1 MSTKTSES
9 LGATFNKL
17 WSAAM
22 FSKFADGLVGA
33 AIPLLAATLTRD
45 SVLISIQANMM
56 LLPWLFFAIPIG
68 ALMDRLNRRL
78 SMLLVQGTRVAIG
91 ATIASLMIT
100 GQMNLWLLMLL
111 TFIFGISEVVY
122 DTATQS
128 TIPSLLKGSQ
138 LERGN
143 SRLQIADT
151 IMQSF
156 IGVPLGAIIF
166 ALVAF
171 TPFMGISVCYV
182 IAIILVSSIS
192 SKAMQNVRA
201 SDAPKRSTLRAE
213 MKEGLLYL
221 WKDKVLFRLV
231 VTTGAV
237 GFCYALGQSTLV
249 LFILDHLHVPEAS
262 YGLLMI
268 PLAVG
273 ALAGAFASPLLSAR
287 FGRSQTLAYSL
298 PVSALTLLLA
308 GLAPDATWY
317 MAATLLHG
325 FFIAQWNILLM
336 STYHAMIPNEIFG
349 RIHGTRRTLVWGL
362 MPIGGL
368 IGGFLGKID
377 ITLPMIVGGIS
388 ATIIASSG
396 IRFISSIKSE

>member
-1 MSTKTSES
+1 MSTKTKES

-22 FSKFADGLVGA
+22 VSKFADGLVGA

-91 ATIASLMIT
+91 ATIASLMLT
-100 GQMNLWLLMLL
+100 GQMNLWALMIL

-151 IMQSF
+151 VMQSF
-156 IGVPLGAIIF
+156 IGAPLGAIIF
-166 ALVAF
+166 AAVAF

-182 IAIILVSSIS
+182 IAIILVASIS
-192 SKAMQNVRA
+192 SKALQNSRPK
-201 SDAPKRSTLRAE
+201 DAPKRSTLRVE
-213 MKEGLLYL
+213 MKEGLVYL
-221 WKDKVLFRLV
+221 WNDKVLFRLV

-249 LFILDHLHVPEAS
+249 LFVLDHLHVPEAS

-273 ALAGAFASPLLSAR
+273 ALVGAFASPLLSAR

-308 GLAPDATWY
+308 GLAPNATWY

-377 ITLPMIVGGIS
+377 ITLPMIVGGIA

-396 IRFISSIKSE
+396 IRFIASIRSE

>member
-1 MSTKTSES
+1 MSTKTNES

-151 IMQSF
+151 VMQSF
-156 IGVPLGAIIF
+156 LGVPLGAIIF
-166 ALVAF
+166 AAIAF
-171 TPFMGISVCYV
+171 TPFIGISVCYV
-182 IAIILVSSIS
+182 IAIILVASIS

-201 SDAPKRSTLRAE
+201 SDAPKRSTLRVE
-213 MKEGLLYL
+213 MKEGLVYL
-221 WKDKVLFRLV
+221 WNDKVLFRLV

-249 LFILDHLHVPEAS
+249 LFVLDHLHVPEAS

-308 GLAPDATWY
+308 GLAPNATWY

-377 ITLPMIVGGIS
+377 ITLPMIVGGIA
-388 ATIIASSG
+388 ATIIASTG

>member
-1 MSTKTSES
+1 MSTKTNES

-151 IMQSF
+151 VMQGF

-166 ALVAF
+166 AAIAF
-171 TPFMGISVCYV
+171 TPFIGISVCYV
-182 IAIILVSSIS
+182 IAIILVASIS

-201 SDAPKRSTLRAE
+201 SDAPKRSTLRVE
-213 MKEGLLYL
+213 MKEGLVYL
-221 WKDKVLFRLV
+221 WNDKVLFRLV

-249 LFILDHLHVPEAS
+249 LFVLDHLHVPEAS

-308 GLAPDATWY
+308 GLAPNATWY

-377 ITLPMIVGGIS
+377 ITLPMIVGGIA
-388 ATIIASSG
+388 ATIIASTG

>member
-1 MSTKTSES
+1 MATKTNES
-9 LGATFNKL
+9 LGSTFNKL

-45 SVLISIQANMM
+45 SVLIAIQANMM

-100 GQMNLWLLMLL
+100 GQMNLWALMAL

-128 TIPSLLKGSQ
+128 TIPALLKGNQ

-151 IMQSF
+151 VMQSF
-156 IGVPLGAIIF
+156 IGAPLGAIIF
-166 ALVAF
+166 AAIAF
-171 TPFMGISVCYV
+171 TPFMGVSVCYV
-182 IAIILVSSIS
+182 IAIILVSSIAP
-192 SKAMQNVRA
+192 KAMQIIRPA
-201 SDAPKRSTLRAE
+201 DAPKRSTLRAE
-213 MKEGLLYL
+213 MKEGLVYL
-221 WKDKVLFRLV
+221 WNDKVLFRLV

-273 ALAGAFASPLLSAR
+273 ALLGAFASPLLSAR
-287 FGRSQTLAYSL
+287 FGRSKTLAYSL

-308 GLAPDATWY
+308 GLAPNATWY

-377 ITLPMIVGGIS
+377 ITLPMIVGGIA

>member
-1 MSTKTSES
+1 LSTKTNES

-151 IMQSF
+151 VMQSF

-166 ALVAF
+166 AAIAF
-171 TPFMGISVCYV
+171 TPFIGISVCYV
-182 IAIILVSSIS
+182 IAIILVASIS

-201 SDAPKRSTLRAE
+201 SDAPKRSTLRVE
-213 MKEGLLYL
+213 MKEGLVYL
-221 WKDKVLFRLV
+221 WNDKVLFRLV

-249 LFILDHLHVPEAS
+249 LFVLDHLHVPEAS

-273 ALAGAFASPLLSAR
+273 ALAGAFASPLLSTR

-308 GLAPDATWY
+308 GLAPNATWY

-377 ITLPMIVGGIS
+377 ITLPMIVGGIA
-388 ATIIASSG
+388 ATIIASTG

>member
-151 IMQSF
+151 VMQSF

-171 TPFMGISVCYV
+171 TPFIGISVCYV
-182 IAIILVSSIS
+182 IAIILVGSIS

-201 SDAPKRSTLRAE
+201 SDAPKRSTLRVE
-213 MKEGLLYL
+213 MKEGLVYL
-221 WKDKVLFRLV
+221 WNDKVLFRLV

-308 GLAPDATWY
+308 GLAPNATWY

-377 ITLPMIVGGIS
+377 ITLPMIVGGIA
-388 ATIIASSG
+388 ATIIASTG

>member
-128 TIPSLLKGSQ
+128 TIPSLLKGNQ

-151 IMQSF
+151 VMQSF

-171 TPFMGISVCYV
+171 TPFIGISVCYV
-182 IAIILVSSIS
+182 IAIILVASIS
-192 SKAMQNVRA
+192 SKAMQNVRV
-201 SDAPKRSTLRAE
+201 SDAPKRSTLRVE
-213 MKEGLLYL
+213 MKEGLVYL
-221 WKDKVLFRLV
+221 WNDKVLFRLV

-308 GLAPDATWY
+308 GLAPNATWY

-377 ITLPMIVGGIS
+377 ITLPMIVGGIA
-388 ATIIASSG
+388 ATIIASTG

>member
-1 MSTKTSES
+1 MATKTNES

-45 SVLISIQANMM
+45 SVLIAIQANMM

-100 GQMNLWLLMLL
+100 GQMNLWALMAL

-128 TIPSLLKGSQ
+128 TIPALLKGNQ

-151 IMQSF
+151 VMQSF
-156 IGVPLGAIIF
+156 IGAPLGAIIF
-166 ALVAF
+166 AAIAF

-182 IAIILVSSIS
+182 IAIILVSSIAP
-192 SKAMQNVRA
+192 KAMQSLRSA
-201 SDAPKRSTLRAE
+201 DAPKRSTLRAE
-213 MKEGLLYL
+213 MKEGLVYL
-221 WKDKVLFRLV
+221 WNDKVLFRLV

-273 ALAGAFASPLLSAR
+273 ALLGAFASPLLSAR
-287 FGRSQTLAYSL
+287 FGRSKTLAYSL

-388 ATIIASSG
+388 ATIIASTG

>member
-1 MSTKTSES
+1 MSTKTNES

-22 FSKFADGLVGA
+22 VSKFADGLVGA

-100 GQMNLWLLMLL
+100 GQMNLWALMAL

-128 TIPSLLKGSQ
+128 TIPALLKGNQ

-151 IMQSF
+151 VMQSF
-156 IGVPLGAIIF
+156 IGAPLGAIIF
-166 ALVAF
+166 AAIAF
-171 TPFMGISVCYV
+171 TPFMGVSVCYV
-182 IAIILVSSIS
+182 IAIILVSSIAP
-192 SKAMQNVRA
+192 KAMQIIRPA
-201 SDAPKRSTLRAE
+201 DAPKRSTLRAE
-213 MKEGLLYL
+213 MKEGLVYL
-221 WKDKVLFRLV
+221 WNDKVLFRLV

-273 ALAGAFASPLLSAR
+273 ALLGAFASPLLSAR
-287 FGRSQTLAYSL
+287 FGRSKTLAYSL

-308 GLAPDATWY
+308 GLAPNATWY

-377 ITLPMIVGGIS
+377 ITLPMIVGGIA

>member
-1 MSTKTSES
+1 MATRTNES

-91 ATIASLMIT
+91 AIIAMLMIS
-100 GQMNLWLLMLL
+100 GQMNLWALMIL

-151 IMQSF
+151 VMQSF
-156 IGVPLGAIIF
+156 IGAPLGAIIF
-166 ALVAF
+166 AAVAF

-182 IAIILVSSIS
+182 IAIILVGSIA
-192 SKAMQNVRA
+192 SKTMQNVRA
-201 SDAPKRSTLRAE
+201 ADAPKRDSLSVEIKA
-213 MKEGLLYL
+213 GLLYL
-221 WKDKVLFRLV
+221 WQDKVLFRLV

-249 LFILDHLHVPEAS
+249 LFILDHLHVTEAS

-273 ALAGAFASPLLSAR
+273 ALAGAFASPKLSAR

-308 GLAPDATWY
+308 GLAPNANWY
-317 MAATLLHG
+317 MAATLCHG

-377 ITLPMIVGGIS
+377 ITLPMIVGGIA
-388 ATIIASSG
+388 ATIIASTG

>member
-1 MSTKTSES
+1 MATKTNES

-45 SVLISIQANMM
+45 SVLIAIQANMM

-100 GQMNLWLLMLL
+100 GQMNLWFLMAL

-128 TIPSLLKGSQ
+128 TIPALLKGNQ

-151 IMQSF
+151 VMQSF
-156 IGVPLGAIIF
+156 IGAPLGAIIF
-166 ALVAF
+166 AAIAF

-182 IAIILVSSIS
+182 IAIILVSSIAP
-192 SKAMQNVRA
+192 KAMQSLRSA
-201 SDAPKRSTLRAE
+201 AAPKRSTLRAE
-213 MKEGLLYL
+213 MKEGLVYL
-221 WKDKVLFRLV
+221 WNDKVLFRLV

-273 ALAGAFASPLLSAR
+273 ALLGAFASPLLSAR
-287 FGRSQTLAYSL
+287 FGRSKTSAYSL

-388 ATIIASSG
+388 ATIIASTG

>member
-78 SMLLVQGTRVAIG
+78 SMILVQGTRVAIG

-100 GQMNLWLLMLL
+100 GQMNLWLLMVL

>member
-1 MSTKTSES
+1 LSTKTNES

-45 SVLISIQANMM
+45 PILISVQSNMM

-78 SMLLVQGTRVAIG
+78 SMILVQATRVAIG
-91 ATIASLMIT
+91 AIIASLIIS
-100 GQMNLWLLMLL
+100 GHMNLWALMIL
-111 TFIFGISEVVY
+111 TFVFGISEVVY

-143 SRLQIADT
+143 SKLQIADT

-156 IGVPLGAIIF
+156 IGAPLGAMIF
-166 ALVAF
+166 VVFAF

-182 IAIILVSSIS
+182 VAIILVSSIA
-192 SKAMQNVRA
+192 SKTMQNVRA
-201 SDAPKRSTLRAE
+201 ADAPKRDALSAE
-213 MKEGLLYL
+213 IKAGLVYL
-221 WKDKVLFRLV
+221 WQDKVLFRLV

-273 ALAGAFASPLLSAR
+273 ALAGAFASPKLSAR

-308 GLAPDATWY
+308 GLAPSATWY
-317 MAATLLHG
+317 MAATLFHG

-349 RIHGTRRTLVWGL
+349 RIHGTRSTLVWGL

-377 ITLPMIVGGIS
+377 ITLPLIVGGGA

>member
-1 MSTKTSES
+1 LSTKTNES

-151 IMQSF
+151 VMQSF
-156 IGVPLGAIIF
+156 LGVPLGAIIF
-166 ALVAF
+166 AAIAF
-171 TPFMGISVCYV
+171 TPFIGISVCYV
-182 IAIILVSSIS
+182 IAIILVASIS

-201 SDAPKRSTLRAE
+201 SDAPKRSTLRVE
-213 MKEGLLYL
+213 MKEGLVYL
-221 WKDKVLFRLV
+221 WNDKVLFRLV

-249 LFILDHLHVPEAS
+249 LFVLDHLHVPEAS

-308 GLAPDATWY
+308 GLAPNATWY

-377 ITLPMIVGGIS
+377 ITLPMIVGGIA
-388 ATIIASSG
+388 ATIIASTG

>member
-1 MSTKTSES
+1 LSTKTNES

-45 SVLISIQANMM
+45 PILISVQSNMM

-78 SMLLVQGTRVAIG
+78 SMILVQATRVAIG
-91 ATIASLMIT
+91 AIIASLIIS
-100 GQMNLWLLMLL
+100 GHMNLWALMIL
-111 TFIFGISEVVY
+111 TFVFGISEVVY

-143 SRLQIADT
+143 SKLQIADT

-156 IGVPLGAIIF
+156 IGAPLGAMIF
-166 ALVAF
+166 VVFAF

-182 IAIILVSSIS
+182 VAIILVSSIA
-192 SKAMQNVRA
+192 SKTMQNVRA
-201 SDAPKRSTLRAE
+201 ADAPKRDALSAE
-213 MKEGLLYL
+213 IKAGLVYL
-221 WKDKVLFRLV
+221 WQDKVLFRLV

-273 ALAGAFASPLLSAR
+273 ALAGAFASPKLSAR

-308 GLAPDATWY
+308 GLAPSATWY
-317 MAATLLHG
+317 MAATLFHG

-377 ITLPMIVGGIS
+377 ITLPLIVGGGA

>member
-1 MSTKTSES
+1 MATKTNES

-45 SVLISIQANMM
+45 SVLIAIQANMM

-100 GQMNLWLLMLL
+100 GQMNLWVLMAL

-128 TIPSLLKGSQ
+128 TIPALLKGNQ

-151 IMQSF
+151 VMQSF
-156 IGVPLGAIIF
+156 IGAPLGAIIF
-166 ALVAF
+166 AAIAF

-182 IAIILVSSIS
+182 IAIILVSSIAP
-192 SKAMQNVRA
+192 KAMQSLRSA
-201 SDAPKRSTLRAE
+201 DAPKRSTLRAE
-213 MKEGLLYL
+213 MKEGLVYL

-273 ALAGAFASPLLSAR
+273 ALLGAFASPLLSAR
-287 FGRSQTLAYSL
+287 FGRSKTLAYSL

-377 ITLPMIVGGIS
+377 ITLPMIVGGIA
-388 ATIIASSG
+388 ATIIASTG
-396 IRFISSIKSE
+396 IRFIGSIKSE

>member
-1 MSTKTSES
+1 MATKTNES

-45 SVLISIQANMM
+45 SVLIAIQANMM

-100 GQMNLWLLMLL
+100 GQMNLWALMAL

-128 TIPSLLKGSQ
+128 TIPALLKGNQ

-151 IMQSF
+151 VMQSF
-156 IGVPLGAIIF
+156 IGAPLGAIIF
-166 ALVAF
+166 AAIAF

-182 IAIILVSSIS
+182 IAIILVSSIAP
-192 SKAMQNVRA
+192 KAMQSLRPA
-201 SDAPKRSTLRAE
+201 DAPKRSTLRAE
-213 MKEGLLYL
+213 MKEGLVYL
-221 WKDKVLFRLV
+221 WNDKVLFRLV

-273 ALAGAFASPLLSAR
+273 ALLGAFASPLLSAR
-287 FGRSQTLAYSL
+287 FGRSKTLAYSL

-388 ATIIASSG
+388 ATIIASTG

>member
-1 MSTKTSES
+1 
-9 LGATFNKL
+9 
-17 WSAAM
+17 
-22 FSKFADGLVGA
+22 
-33 AIPLLAATLTRD
+33 
-45 SVLISIQANMM
+45 
-56 LLPWLFFAIPIG
+56 
-68 ALMDRLNRRL
+68 
-78 SMLLVQGTRVAIG
+78 
-91 ATIASLMIT
+91 
-100 GQMNLWLLMLL
+100 
-111 TFIFGISEVVY
+111 
-122 DTATQS
+122 
-128 TIPSLLKGSQ
+128 
-138 LERGN
+138 
-143 SRLQIADT
+143 
-151 IMQSF
+151 
-156 IGVPLGAIIF
+156 
-166 ALVAF
+166 
-171 TPFMGISVCYV
+171 V
-182 IAIILVSSIS
+182 IAIILVASIS

-201 SDAPKRSTLRAE
+201 SDAPKRSTLRVE
-213 MKEGLLYL
+213 MKEGLVYL
-221 WKDKVLFRLV
+221 WNDKVLFRLV

-249 LFILDHLHVPEAS
+249 LFVLDHLHVPEAS

-308 GLAPDATWY
+308 GLAPNATWY

-377 ITLPMIVGGIS
+377 ITLPMIVGGIA
-388 ATIIASSG
+388 ATIIASTG

>member
-1 MSTKTSES
+1 
-9 LGATFNKL
+9 
-17 WSAAM
+17 M

-45 SVLISIQANMM
+45 SVLIAIQANMM

-100 GQMNLWLLMLL
+100 GQMNLWVLMAL

-128 TIPSLLKGSQ
+128 TIPALLKGNQ

-151 IMQSF
+151 VMQSF
-156 IGVPLGAIIF
+156 IGAPLGAIIF
-166 ALVAF
+166 AAIAF

-182 IAIILVSSIS
+182 IAIILVSSIAP
-192 SKAMQNVRA
+192 KAMQSLRSA
-201 SDAPKRSTLRAE
+201 DAPKRSTLRAE
-213 MKEGLLYL
+213 MKEGLVYL

-273 ALAGAFASPLLSAR
+273 ALLGAFASPLLSAR
-287 FGRSQTLAYSL
+287 FGRSKTLAYSL

-377 ITLPMIVGGIS
+377 ITLPMIFGGIA
-388 ATIIASSG
+388 ATIIASTG
-396 IRFISSIKSE
+396 IRFIGSIKSE

>member
-128 TIPSLLKGSQ
+128 TIPSLLKGNQ

-151 IMQSF
+151 VMQSF

-166 ALVAF
+166 AAIAF
-171 TPFMGISVCYV
+171 TPFIGISVCYV
-182 IAIILVSSIS
+182 IAIILVASIS

-201 SDAPKRSTLRAE
+201 ADAPKRSTLRVE
-213 MKEGLLYL
+213 MKEGLVYL
-221 WKDKVLFRLV
+221 WNDKVLFRLV

-308 GLAPDATWY
+308 GLAPNATWY

-377 ITLPMIVGGIS
+377 ITLPMIVGGIA
-388 ATIIASSG
+388 ATIIASTG

>member
-1 MSTKTSES
+1 MV
-9 LGATFNKL
+9 
-17 WSAAM
+17 
-22 FSKFADGLVGA
+22 SKFADGLVGA

-91 ATIASLMIT
+91 ATIASLMLT
-100 GQMNLWLLMLL
+100 GQMNLWALMIL

-151 IMQSF
+151 VMQSF
-156 IGVPLGAIIF
+156 IGAPLGAIIF
-166 ALVAF
+166 AAVAF

-182 IAIILVSSIS
+182 IAIILVASIS
-192 SKAMQNVRA
+192 SKALQNSRPK
-201 SDAPKRSTLRAE
+201 DAPKRSTLRVE
-213 MKEGLLYL
+213 MKEGLVYL
-221 WKDKVLFRLV
+221 WNDKVLFRLV

-249 LFILDHLHVPEAS
+249 LFVLDHLHVPEAS

-308 GLAPDATWY
+308 GLAPNATWY

-377 ITLPMIVGGIS
+377 ITLPMIVGGIA

>member
-78 SMLLVQGTRVAIG
+78 SMILVQTTRVAIG

-192 SKAMQNVRA
+192 SRAMQNVRA

-273 ALAGAFASPLLSAR
+273 ALAGAFASPVLSAR

-377 ITLPMIVGGIS
+377 ITLPMIVGGIA
-388 ATIIASSG
+388 ATIIASTG
-396 IRFISSIKSE
+396 IRFIGSIKSE